1 MTWKRD
7 PTGCINSQTDRQYFN
22 AKLCAKVE
30 PSQAQAPG
38 VAEIPPSVIAALLTD
53 SQFTLHILKIEI
65 NQNGSSGKRQI
76 RLQNL

>member
-7 PTGCINSQTDRQYFN
+7 PTGYINSQADRQDFN

-30 PSQAQAPG
+30 PPG
-38 VAEIPPSVIAALLTD
+38 VAEIPPSAIAALLTD